1 MDHDREKL
9 RVVLDRG
16 EEVTGRRAETELLEH
31 DVIDLRLDHVADELG
46 LVFRPAVH
54 RHGRLAIHIEEF
66 RLARADHRIGGQSL
80 AYLLGDRKEILV
92 VGRIGHLVHPVQRL
106 QSRIGEPGDDQQQ
119 EPGREALDWRE
130 PLECP
135 ADGDPKPDQEA
146 YLEEGQQGR
155 RVTVTARG
163 AEQRDDAECRYGIGH
178 EQPFVTAQSP
188 HADADQPEKENRH
201 DPFAH
206 RGCRIVVDIHVGQ
219 DGVGDRL
226 RQQHLEGLEETAD
239 DAAQI
244 ECALLRSPMVR
255 GGDHVDIAALLQA
268 LQLVAQH
275 PGQQADR
282 ETSGEGECLL
292 PPFGQQEIAQD
303 RRDKGDALRPDM
315 IIEGGGHDSEIEK
328 GLTPEGVLR
337 LVRLV
342 KEPTGQYRGEEERGL
357 AHHHRREMQYL
368 IVDQHRRRGDER
380 QRPRHAPSLDEEE
393 QQQGTSQKEE
403 PVEYLLRE
411 EAVRKEP
418 DDRHQQGIA
427 RRKDIRRVMRR
438 VRDVR
443 VTMPPGDRGRQHV
456 VGAVVAIHIQLF
468 VEYVG
473 EREHEQQCQPGEVE
487 QAIAR

>member
-9 RVVLDRG
+9 RVALDRG
-16 EEVTGRRAETELLEH
+16 EEVAGRRAEAELIEH

-54 RHGRLAIHIEEF
+54 RHGRLAIHIEEL
-66 RLARADHRIGGQSL
+66 RLARADHRIGGQPL
-80 AYLLGDRKEILV
+80 AYLLGDREEVLV
-92 VGRIGHLVHPVQRL
+92 VGRIGHPVHPVQCL
-106 QSRIGEPGDDQQQ
+106 QPRIGESADDQQQ
-119 EPGREALDWRE
+119 EPRREPLDWRE
-130 PLECP
+130 SLERP

-146 YLEEGQQGR
+146 DLEEGQQGGR
-155 RVTVTARG
+155 IAVAAWG
-163 AEQRDDAECRYGIGH
+163 AEQRDDAERRHGIGH

-188 HADADQPEKENRH
+188 HADADQPEEEDRH
-201 DPFAH
+201 DPFAR
-206 RGCRIVVDIHVGQ
+206 RGRRVVVDIHVGQ

-226 RQQHLEGLEETAD
+226 RQQHLEGLEEAAD
-239 DAAQI
+239 DAAQV
-244 ECALLRSPMVR
+244 ERALLGPPMVR
-255 GGDHVDIAALLQA
+255 RGDHVDVTALPQP
-268 LQLVAQH
+268 LQLIAQH

-282 ETSGEGECLL
+282 VAPGEGECLF
-292 PPFGQQEIAQD
+292 PTFGQQEIAQD
-303 RRDKGDALRPDM
+303 RRDQGDALRPDM
-315 IIEGGGHDSEIEK
+315 IIEGGGHDGQVEK
-328 GLTPEGVLR
+328 GLAPEGALR

-357 AHHHRREMQYL
+357 AHHHRRETQHL
-368 IVDQHRRRGDER
+368 VVDQHRCRGDER
-380 QRPRHAPSLDEEE
+380 QRPRHAPSLDEQE
-393 QQQGTSQKEE
+393 QQQGAAPQEK

-427 RRKDIRRVMRR
+427 RRKDIRRVMCR

-456 VGAVVAIHIQLF
+456 VGAVVAVHIQLL

-473 EREHEQQCQPGEVE
+473 ESEHEQQCQPGEVE
-487 QAIAR
+487 EAIAR